1 MKLCKIGSFDVNFDK
16 NFYDSKLK
24 EIRAID
30 SITLGMSQNDIN
42 EYDIRRVITV
52 SNKTICVTFEHLT
65 DFKGKN

>member
-24 EIRAID
+24 EIRAVD
-30 SITLGMSQNDIN
+30 SITLGMSQNDLN
-42 EYDIRRVITV
+42 GYDIRRVITI
-52 SNKTICVTFEHLT
+52 SNKTICVAFEHLT